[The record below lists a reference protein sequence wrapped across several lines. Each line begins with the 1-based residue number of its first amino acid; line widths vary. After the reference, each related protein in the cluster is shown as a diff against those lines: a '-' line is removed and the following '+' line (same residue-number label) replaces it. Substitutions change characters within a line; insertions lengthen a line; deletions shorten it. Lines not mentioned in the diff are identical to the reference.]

1 MVKVFKVNK
10 NKKKPNRKRMLL
22 NIIWKA
28 VCKLH

>member
-1 MVKVFKVNK
+1 MVKVFKVN
-10 NKKKPNRKRMLL
+10 NKTKTENKRMLL